1 MSQAGYLIQSFFLC
15 PARHLIFL
23 CVGVLLTTSAWADAT
38 GDQLAQRMYDR
49 PNGKDATSL
58 LVMSLQEKGR
68 APRERKMLIFRLDK
82 SGGEVV
88 SLIRFLEPTDIE
100 GTGLLT
106 QDKANGDSNQWV
118 YLPAMDRVRRID
130 SGRKGGRFVNSDYFY
145 EDLRDRKVNQDEH
158 RVIGRESIAGVMC
171 DILESVPAE
180 SGNSVYTKRVSWVDV
195 ATALPM
201 RVDFYQKNDTLPS
214 KRLQVMKRDK
224 VQGYWVVMDSVMTDL
239 KNGHQTRLTLEK
251 VRFDRRL
258 PSSLFTTQTLEDES
272 AEEDY
277 RL

>member
-1 MSQAGYLIQSFFLC
+1 MSQAGYLIQSFFHR

-23 CVGVLLTTSAWADAT
+23 CVGVLLATSAWADAT

-68 APRERKMLIFRLDK
+68 APRERKMLIYRLDK

-130 SGRKGGRFVNSDYFY
+130 SGRKGGRFVNSDYFFRN
-145 EDLRDRKVNQDEH
+145 ETCASRNEQRTDHQ
-158 RVIGRESIAGVMC
+158 
-171 DILESVPAE
+171 
-180 SGNSVYTKRVSWVDV
+180 
-195 ATALPM
+195 ATCGA
-201 RVDFYQKNDTLPS
+201 Q
-214 KRLQVMKRDK
+214 
-224 VQGYWVVMDSVMTDL
+224 
-239 KNGHQTRLTLEK
+239 HETLETSGPTPTHK
-251 VRFDRRL
+251 AR
-258 PSSLFTTQTLEDES
+258 TWNETG
-272 AEEDY
+272 
-277 RL
+277 